1 MFKPLLKS
9 AVLSAAVIATTVL
22 TPSVLRAQEGTFTLN
37 LKNADIQSLIQTV
50 SRQSGRNFVVDP
62 RVKARVT
69 VISSTP
75 LNAEELYETFLSVLQ
90 VHGYAAVPSGDL
102 TKIVPDVNAKQGP
115 VPAFSDDQSSSDQL
129 VTKVIKVA
137 NVPAAQLV
145 PILRPLVPQQG
156 HLAAYASTNTLIV
169 TDRASNIERL
179 TTIISGIDRPD
190 NDEVQI
196 VRLSHAS
203 ATEIIR
209 ILQSLQ
215 SRGGQIDG
223 TPGSVR
229 FASDD
234 RTNSILLSGDPA
246 ARSRMR
252 GIIMNLDTP
261 VESGGNT
268 RVVYLRYANA
278 TDLLQILTGVS
289 AGQAKIGT
297 SSDKGKDNAA
307 PAPAGNA
314 VATAAGTQPAAV
326 PTASLIRRATQE
338 TDRPNVDIQAD
349 ADTNALII
357 TAPPDEMRSILVVI
371 EQLDIRR
378 AQVLVEAIIAELS
391 TNNSAQLGVNFAVN
405 GADQNRPAAY
415 TNLGGATQ
423 SLIGTVA
430 SSGAS
435 LSQGLSLALGRFG
448 SGGVDFGVLL
458 SAIASDSDNNIL
470 STPTLVTMD
479 NQEAEIVV
487 GQNVPFV
494 TGTQLSASND
504 NPFQTIE
511 RQDIGISLKV
521 KPQIN
526 EGNNIKMDI
535 EQEVSDVSNTAVT
548 GATDITTNKRSI
560 KTTVLVE
567 DGQTLVLGGLIDD
580 QINDT
585 REKVPFLGDVPLLGS
600 LFRYRTTRKNKR
612 NLMVFLHPTILRDPE
627 TADYYSRNKYDDLRS
642 AQLGLFDQDD
652 FNKQIRPK
660 LPELH
665 LFFEGERVTGNTQ
678 RFNTI
683 LPTTSN
689 FDEYEPVLPIEGQK
703 DTTILAGEI
712 QPETQPVIVSPT
724 DVADQL
730 ILEPMEVEAET
741 PEPEVESSENNNVI
755 SEEDVATVLDL
766 ESTTTLQA
774 SASLDIERIERM
786 RMAAS
791 MAAGDA
797 LAAESTRTISA
808 TSLIASASLES
819 DLIGSDDALIDQ
831 TIQNAK

>member
-1 MFKPLLKS
+1 MTMIKQLHKKLFPGLALASALL
-9 AVLSAAVIATTVL
+9 LSAEL
-22 TPSVLRAQEGTFTLN
+22 QAQEGTFTLN
-37 LKNADIQSLIQTV
+37 LKNADIHSLIQTV
-50 SRQSGRNFVVDP
+50 SRQSGQNFVVDP

-75 LNAEELYETFLSVLQ
+75 LNADELYETFLSVLQ

-102 TKIVPDVNAKQGP
+102 IKIVPDVNAKQGP
-115 VPAFSDDQSSSDQL
+115 VPEYTDATSSSDQL
-129 VTKVIKVA
+129 VTKVIKVE

-156 HLAAYASTNTLIV
+156 HLAAYAATNTLIV

-179 TTIISGIDRPD
+179 STIINGIDRPD
-190 NDEVQI
+190 NDEIEI
-196 VRLSHAS
+196 VRLRHAS
-203 ATEIIR
+203 ASEVIR
-209 ILQSLQ
+209 IMQSLQ
-215 SRGGQIDG
+215 SRSGQIDG

-229 FASDD
+229 YAADE
-234 RTNSILLSGDPA
+234 RTNSILLSGDPS
-246 ARSRMR
+246 ARTRTR

-268 RVVYLRYANA
+268 RVVYLRFANA
-278 TDLLQILTGVS
+278 KDLLAILTGVS

-297 SSDKGKDNAA
+297 SSDASEGGSGSTATAAPTPANGAA
-307 PAPAGNA
+307 PAAP
-314 VATAAGTQPAAV
+314 AV
-326 PTASLIRRATQE
+326 PTASLIRRATQDN
-338 TDRPNVDIQAD
+338 DRPNVDIQAD
-349 ADTNALII
+349 EDTNALII
-357 TAPPDEMRSILVVI
+357 TAPPDEMRSILAVV

-391 TNNSAQLGVNFAVN
+391 TNNSSQLGVNFAVN
-405 GADQNRPAAY
+405 GSEQNRPVAY

-423 SLIGTVA
+423 SLVGTVA
-430 SSGAS
+430 AQGAT

-448 SGGVDFGVLL
+448 GNGVDFGILL

-494 TGTQLSASND
+494 TGQQLSSSNN

-526 EGNNIKMDI
+526 EGDNIKMEI

-612 NLMVFLHPTILRDPE
+612 NLMVFLHPTILRNPE
-627 TADYYSRNKYDDLRS
+627 TADYYSRSKYNDLRS
-642 AQLGLFDQDD
+642 AQLGLFDRSEEVA
-652 FNKQIRPK
+652 KRGRPR

-665 LFFEGERVTGNTQ
+665 LYLDGKRVDSTTDTL
-678 RFNTI
+678 NTI
-683 LPTTSN
+683 VPTSDAGPSSQPADTSSNLPK
-689 FDEYEPVLPIEGQK
+689 QAK
-703 DTTILAGEI
+703 
-712 QPETQPVIVSPT
+712 
-724 DVADQL
+724 
-730 ILEPMEVEAET
+730 
-741 PEPEVESSENNNVI
+741 
-755 SEEDVATVLDL
+755 LD
-766 ESTTTLQA
+766 S
-774 SASLDIERIERM
+774 
-786 RMAAS
+786 AAS
-791 MAAGDA
+791 DD
-797 LAAESTRTISA
+797 
-808 TSLIASASLES
+808 
-819 DLIGSDDALIDQ
+819 DLIRRSNPDP
-831 TIQNAK
+831 K

>member
-1 MFKPLLKS
+1 MTMFNRPRPQLIPALALRAS
-9 AVLSAAVIATTVL
+9 IVATTAAFSATVAL
-22 TPSVLRAQEGTFTLN
+22 TGVSTRVEAQEGTFTLN
-37 LKNADIQSLIQTV
+37 LKNADIHSLIQTV

-69 VISSTP
+69 VVSSTP
-75 LNAEELYETFLSVLQ
+75 LNSEELYETFLSVLQ

-102 TKIVPDVNAKQGP
+102 IKIVPDVNAKQGP
-115 VPAFSDDQSSSDQL
+115 VPAFDSANSTSDQL
-129 VTKVIKVA
+129 VTQVIRVE

-156 HLAAYASTNTLIV
+156 HLAAYASSNTLIV
-169 TDRASNIERL
+169 TDRASNIQRL
-179 TTIISGIDRPD
+179 IDIIKGIDRPD
-190 NDEVQI
+190 NDEVEI
-196 VRLSHAS
+196 VRMSHAS
-203 ATEIIR
+203 ASEIIR

-223 TPGSVR
+223 TPGAVR
-229 FASDD
+229 FAADE
-234 RTNSILLSGDPA
+234 RTNSILLSGDPS
-246 ARSRMR
+246 ARTRMR
-252 GIIMNLDTP
+252 ALIMNLDTP

-278 TDLLQILTGVS
+278 TDLLTILTGVS
-289 AGQAKIGT
+289 AGQALVGT
-297 SSDKGKDNAA
+297 SSDSGDAGGAATGTPTQNADGGAQA
-307 PAPAGNA
+307 P
-314 VATAAGTQPAAV
+314 AV
-326 PTASLIRRATQE
+326 PTASLIRRATQD

-349 ADTNALII
+349 EDTNALII
-357 TAPPDEMRSILVVI
+357 TAPPDEMRSILSVV

-391 TNNSAQLGVNFAVN
+391 TDNSSQLGVNFAVD
-405 GADQNRPAAY
+405 GSEVDRPVAY

-423 SLIGTVA
+423 ALVGTIA
-430 SSGAS
+430 SEGTS

-448 SGGVDFGVLL
+448 SDSVNFGFLL
-458 SAIASDSDNNIL
+458 SAIASDTDNNIL

-494 TGTQLSASND
+494 TGQQLSSSND

-526 EGNNIKMDI
+526 EGDNIKMEI
-535 EQEVSDVSNTAVT
+535 EQEVSDVSTTAVT

-585 REKVPFLGDVPLLGS
+585 RSKVPFLGDIPLLGS
-600 LFRYRTTRKNKR
+600 LFRYRTSSKTKR

-627 TADYYSRNKYDDLRS
+627 TADYYSRSKYDDLRA
-642 AQLGLFDQDD
+642 AQLGLFEQDESYLSD
-652 FNKQIRPK
+652 NRPV

-665 LFFEGERVTGNTQ
+665 LYFRGQRVDNDSEL
-678 RFNTI
+678 NTI
-683 LPTTSN
+683 LPTSDAAGSTNLQSVPA
-689 FDEYEPVLPIEGQK
+689 PVP
-703 DTTILAGEI
+703 
-712 QPETQPVIVSPT
+712 
-724 DVADQL
+724 DQ
-730 ILEPMEVEAET
+730 
-741 PEPEVESSENNNVI
+741 
-755 SEEDVATVLDL
+755 
-766 ESTTTLQA
+766 
-774 SASLDIERIERM
+774 ASLD
-786 RMAAS
+786 S
-791 MAAGDA
+791 QPLPTTTD
-797 LAAESTRTISA
+797 STS
-808 TSLIASASLES
+808 
-819 DLIGSDDALIDQ
+819 Q
-831 TIQNAK
+831 

>member
-9 AVLSAAVIATTVL
+9 AALSLAISAVLL
-22 TPSVLRAQEGTFTLN
+22 THTPVYAQDGTFTLN
-37 LKNADIQSLIQTV
+37 LKNADIHSLIQTV

-75 LNAEELYETFLSVLQ
+75 LNADELYETFLSVLQ

-115 VPAFSDDQSSSDQL
+115 VPEFSDDARFSDQL

-169 TDRASNIERL
+169 TDRASNIDRL
-179 TTIISGIDRPD
+179 TTIINGIDQPD
-190 NDEVQI
+190 SDEVEF

-203 ATEIIR
+203 AGEIIR
-209 ILQSLQ
+209 IIQSLQ

-223 TPGSVR
+223 TPGAVR
-229 FASDD
+229 FAADE

-246 ARSRMR
+246 ARARMR

-261 VESGGNT
+261 VESVGNT

-278 TDLLQILTGVS
+278 PDLLAILTGVS
-289 AGQAKIGT
+289 AGQAKVGT
-297 SSDKGKDNAA
+297 ATDSGTDTAAPTPTANAA
-307 PAPAGNA
+307 
-314 VATAAGTQPAAV
+314 ATAAAGGAQQPAV
-326 PTASLIRRATQE
+326 PTASLIRRASQE
-338 TDRPNVDIQAD
+338 SDRPNVDLQAD
-349 ADTNALII
+349 EDTNALII
-357 TAPPDEMRSILVVI
+357 TAPPNEMRSILAVV

-391 TNNSAQLGVNFAVN
+391 TNNSTQLGVNFAVDGSGEN
-405 GADQNRPAAY
+405 SPAAF

-423 SLIGTVA
+423 ALVGTIA
-430 SSGAS
+430 SGGAA
-435 LSQGLSLALGRFG
+435 LGQGLSLALGRFG
-448 SGGVDFGVLL
+448 TGGTDFGILL
-458 SAIASDSDNNIL
+458 SAIAADSDNNIL

-494 TGTQLSASND
+494 TGTQLSSAND

-511 RQDIGISLKV
+511 RQDIGVSLKV

-526 EGNNIKMDI
+526 EGDNIKLEI
-535 EQEVSDVSNTAVT
+535 EQEVSDVSATATT
-548 GATDITTNKRSI
+548 GATDITTNLRSI

-580 QINDT
+580 QVSDT
-585 REKVPFLGDVPLLGS
+585 REKIPFLGDVPLLGS
-600 LFRYRTTRKNKR
+600 LFRFRTSSKKKR

-627 TADYYSRNKYDDLRS
+627 TADYYSRAKYDDLR
-642 AQLGLFDQDD
+642 ALQHGLFDREEE
-652 FNKQIRPK
+652 FNQRIRPE

-665 LFFEGERVTGNTQ
+665 LYYQGERVTQ
-678 RFNTI
+678 EKDSLNTI
-683 LPTTSN
+683 LPTTSAIELLKPVVVPN
-689 FDEYEPVLPIEGQK
+689 TDELDSAELDIDFLRSV
-703 DTTILAGEI
+703 
-712 QPETQPVIVSPT
+712 QPVSGLFPDSVASSKVQSP
-724 DVADQL
+724 AL
-730 ILEPMEVEAET
+730 GL
-741 PEPEVESSENNNVI
+741 
-755 SEEDVATVLDL
+755 
-766 ESTTTLQA
+766 TTLGA
-774 SASLDIERIERM
+774 SASLDFESIAPSEYVKSQPDNIAVVGEVD
-786 RMAAS
+786 AAN
-791 MAAGDA
+791 
-797 LAAESTRTISA
+797 A

-819 DLIGSDDALIDQ
+819 DLLGSEDALTDQ
-831 TIQNAK
+831 TILNEK

>member
-1 MFKPLLKS
+1 MTQFMRLQNAMILRLVLMCATL
-9 AVLSAAVIATTVL
+9 AVASAAH
-22 TPSVLRAQEGTFTLN
+22 AQEGTFTLN
-37 LKNADIQSLIQTV
+37 LKNADIHSLIQTV

-75 LNAEELYETFLSVLQ
+75 LNSDELYETFLSVLQ

-115 VPAFSDDQSSSDQL
+115 VPEYSEETSSSDQL
-129 VTKVIKVA
+129 VTKVIKVE

-156 HLAAYASTNTLIV
+156 HLAAYAATNTLIV
-169 TDRASNIERL
+169 TDRSSNIERL

-190 NDEVQI
+190 NDEVEL
-196 VRLSHAS
+196 VRLSHSSAS
-203 ATEIIR
+203 EIIR
-209 ILQSLQ
+209 IMQSLQ

-229 FASDD
+229 FAADE
-234 RTNSILLSGDPA
+234 RTNSILLSGDPT
-246 ARSRMR
+246 ARTRMR

-278 TDLLQILTGVS
+278 TDLLAILTGVS

-297 SSDKGKDNAA
+297 SSDDAEGGGASGAAAA
-307 PAPAGNA
+307 PSVDANGVQIP
-314 VATAAGTQPAAV
+314 QV
-326 PTASLIRRATQE
+326 PTASLVRRATQE

-349 ADTNALII
+349 EDTNALII
-357 TAPPDEMRSILVVI
+357 TAAPDEMRSILAVV

-391 TNNSAQLGVNFAVN
+391 TNNSSQLGVNFAVDGTN
-405 GADQNRPAAY
+405 SDRPAAY

-423 SLIGTVA
+423 ALIGTVA
-430 SSGAS
+430 SQGAS

-448 SGGVDFGVLL
+448 SGGIDFGILL

-494 TGTQLSASND
+494 TGQQLSSSND

-526 EGNNIKMDI
+526 EGDNIKMEI
-535 EQEVSDVSNTAVT
+535 EQEVSDVSTTAVT

-627 TADYYSRNKYDDLRS
+627 TADYYSRSKYDDLRS
-642 AQLGLFDQDD
+642 AQLGLFDSDEEL
-652 FNKQIRPK
+652 NKRIRPE

-665 LFFEGERVTGNTQ
+665 MYFDGKRVNDGDGSL
-678 RFNTI
+678 NTI
-683 LPTTSN
+683 LPTS
-689 FDEYEPVLPIEGQK
+689 D
-703 DTTILAGEI
+703 AA
-712 QPETQPVIVSPT
+712 PVIDEDS
-724 DVADQL
+724 
-730 ILEPMEVEAET
+730 ILP
-741 PEPEVESSENNNVI
+741 PR
-755 SEEDVATVLDL
+755 
-766 ESTTTLQA
+766 A
-774 SASLDIERIERM
+774 SADSL
-786 RMAAS
+786 
-791 MAAGDA
+791 
-797 LAAESTRTISA
+797 
-808 TSLIASASLES
+808 
-819 DLIGSDDALIDQ
+819 GSEDALIRQIDL
-831 TIQNAK
+831 NLK